1 MKNFNRF
8 DLSFQNKI
16 ELVLENQYKNIPFSV
31 EEISRD
37 SERRR
42 SRTDTILPAA
52 DSANSANNGYEPVNF
67 HHMRMNNNK
76 PNSTTDVNYK
86 SPEIGA
92 NLPPNTSSG
101 YINNRGSKTS
111 LLSSASSPQQTDN
124 ISASSTPRGSK
135 SSAVLSSATL
145 VAEACRDFERGGRI
159 GVPTLTIPPPPPLSS
174 DSSSGHQSAEPQKP
188 PAPAAYT
195 TKPAVQKKNSGG
207 SIGSGSAVSNNSVV
221 RLPPPPYQAPPPGPQ
236 YQQQTG
242 VGPPQVQA
250 AGGQIYSSRTSS
262 QVYFEI
268 C

>member
-1 MKNFNRF
+1 ME
-8 DLSFQNKI
+8 
-16 ELVLENQYKNIPFSV
+16 EL
-31 EEISRD
+31 SRD
-37 SERRR
+37 SERRQT
-42 SRTDTILPAA
+42 SRTETAA
-52 DSANSANNGYEPVNF
+52 DSGNIANNGYEPVNF

-76 PNSTTDVNYK
+76 PNLTEVNYK
-86 SPEIGA
+86 SQEMGG

-174 DSSSGHQSAEPQKP
+174 DSSGHQSAEPQKP
-188 PAPAAYT
+188 PPPAAYT
-195 TKPAVQKKNSGG
+195 SKPAVQKKNSGG
-207 SIGSGSAVSNNSVV
+207 SIGSGSAVSGV

-236 YQQQTG
+236 YQQPTG
-242 VGPPQVQA
+242 VGPPPITPQNS
-250 AGGQIYSSRTSS
+250 GGQIYSSRTSS
-262 QVYFEI
+262 QVILNNITFKFLHLN
-268 C
+268 